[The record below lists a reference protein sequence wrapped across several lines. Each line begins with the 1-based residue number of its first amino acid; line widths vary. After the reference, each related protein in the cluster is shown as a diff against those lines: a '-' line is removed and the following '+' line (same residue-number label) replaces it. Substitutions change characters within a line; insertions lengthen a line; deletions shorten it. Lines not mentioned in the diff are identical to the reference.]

1 MNEAADTVPR
11 APIEIN
17 LSPTDEARFWQ
28 KVNKSGGPDACW
40 PWMAGKCFSGYG
52 NFKTNGKTVGSH
64 RIAWTL
70 ANGPIS
76 PSGCVCHHCDNPP
89 CCNPAHLFLGTH
101 ADNALDKAAKGR
113 CNPQRGDNHYSR
125 KHPELMARGDKNGAR
140 THPERV
146 PRGEAVGNSKLTAEK
161 VTKIREIY
169 AAGGATQMDIAAK
182 FGVDRALVSYIINRK
197 IWKHIA

>member
-1 MNEAADTVPR
+1 
-11 APIEIN
+11 
-17 LSPTDEARFWQ
+17 
-28 KVNKSGGPDACW
+28 
-40 PWMAGKCFSGYG
+40 
-52 NFKTNGKTVGSH
+52 
-64 RIAWTL
+64 
-70 ANGPIS
+70 
-76 PSGCVCHHCDNPP
+76 
-89 CCNPAHLFLGTH
+89 
-101 ADNALDKAAKGR
+101 
-113 CNPQRGDNHYSR
+113 
-125 KHPELMARGDKNGAR
+125 MARGDKNGAR